1 MSLDDGRPRLQGDIG
16 GKPAWVDRIYVEAK
30 SSWTGPKVL
39 FVNIYGESVADG
51 KRVMEQIKK

>member
-1 MSLDDGRPRLQGDIG
+1 M
-16 GKPAWVDRIYVEAK
+16 DRIYVEAK